1 MIRLLV
7 VKLDRISLAVEAACA
22 AAVEMVGKKLIE
34 DEASVEIKEPSWEK
48 LDDTS
53 ARLEDEA

>member
-1 MIRLLV
+1 M
-7 VKLDRISLAVEAACA
+7 EAACA

-34 DEASVEIKEPSWEK
+34 DEASVEIEEPSWEK